1 MDYSRIPDGQ
11 VSPDITALGL
21 IITIHI
27 GRSTG
32 NCTAFGFCGITI
44 EPSASARAI
53 QAAAEWVHGRLQ
65 LNFLSDPPDKTN
77 VLTLDQDIVLDSA
90 TSRLLGYEHV
100 SLRAGQYPVDYS
112 RIPMGKLARISRP
125 WV

>member
-1 MDYSRIPDGQ
+1 M
-11 VSPDITALGL
+11 VMA
-21 IITIHI
+21 
-27 GRSTG
+27 
-32 NCTAFGFCGITI
+32 
-44 EPSASARAI
+44 
-53 QAAAEWVHGRLQ
+53 V

-112 RIPMGKLARISRP
+112 QNPHGQVSPDTTALGLVITIYIGHGSN
-125 WV
+125 